1 MKGLL
6 IVGHGSEKSHY
17 AEVMKIHKE
26 RIEGMGIFDE
36 VEISY
41 VARNRK
47 PTPDEA
53 VRKMKSEK
61 VYVVPILIS
70 KGIHY
75 TEDLP
80 AFFGFKPGQREGKF
94 EGKSIVIC
102 DPIGEDKF
110 VTLAIVNAVFRLIQ

>member
-6 IVGHGSEKSHY
+6 IVGHGSERSHY
-17 AEVMKIHKE
+17 AKVMEIHKK
-26 RIEGMGIFDE
+26 RIENMRIFDE
-36 VEISY
+36 VAICY

-53 VRKMKSEK
+53 VRSMKSGEI
-61 VYVVPILIS
+61 YVVPILIS
-70 KGIHY
+70 KGIHF

-80 AFFGFKPGQREGKF
+80 AFFGFKPEQREGEF
-94 EGKSIVIC
+94 DGKKIVIC

-110 VTLAIVNAVFRLIQ
+110 VTLAIINAVFKLIQ

>member
-17 AEVMKIHKE
+17 AKVMEIHKE
-26 RIEGMGIFDE
+26 RIENMGIFDE
-36 VEISY
+36 VGICY

-53 VRKMKSEK
+53 VKKMKSD
-61 VYVVPILIS
+61 VIYVVPILIS
-70 KGIHY
+70 KGIHF

-80 AFFGFKPGQREGKF
+80 AFFNFKPEQREGVF
-94 EGKSIVIC
+94 DGKRIVIC
-102 DPIGEDKF
+102 DPIGEDRF
-110 VTLAIVNAVFRLIQ
+110 VTLAIVNAVFKLLG